1 MVVPAQPRQPL
12 FALGQLCATPG
23 ALAALER
30 SGEPPLA
37 FLARHVTGDWGNV
50 SEHDRQVNEVAVR
63 EGNAILS
70 SYKTRLDEAIWIITE
85 ADRSV
90 STVLLPSEY

>member
-1 MVVPAQPRQPL
+1 MVAPAKPRNPL

-30 SGEPPLA
+30 SGETPLP
-37 FLARHVTGDWGNV
+37 FLSRHATGDWGNV
-50 SEHDRQVNEVAVR
+50 DDHDRQVNEVAVR
-63 EGNAILS
+63 DGNAILS
-70 SYKTRLDEAIWIITE
+70 SYKTRLDEVIWIITE
-85 ADRSV
+85 ADRSI